1 MEITLKYERDYKLTP
16 TQQVFVDRGIPLEE
30 IEHYLNTT
38 DDDINSWKDLKN
50 MQLAVET
57 YLKHIDK
64 KSKILIQVDS
74 DVDGFTSAALL
85 YNFTKENFP
94 GADLSYQ
101 VHENKAHGLEV
112 TDDILQNKY
121 DLVIVPDAGSN
132 EYEIHAEL
140 KELNID
146 CIVLDHH
153 DCDKESEDA
162 IIVNNQLSPDYENK
176 ALSGVGVV
184 WQFCLAIGDLAA
196 DPIVVHADNYLD
208 LVSLGLVADMMDLR
222 SFETRRL
229 IDKGLEIMNDGNKPF
244 QNTFL
249 AEFVIKQSYSLGS
262 SVTPIGISFY
272 IAPFI
277 NSTVRVGTLEERI
290 GLFEAMLEEKA
301 NEMVPSTKRGAKG
314 EMEKFSIEA
323 ARIATNV
330 KNRQKREEDKGAIAF
345 AEHVNEEYLNKNSI
359 IVLDTGG
366 TVVKD
371 LNGLIA
377 NQMQSKFQRPA
388 LVISRK
394 DGFVSG
400 SGRGYESN
408 VMTDF
413 RQFINESGLA
423 EYAEGHAQAFG
434 VKFTEENFQ
443 QFIEYANAN
452 LDYAGAF
459 KEYEAD
465 FIMEGPEIDSELVL
479 ELAKLKNFW
488 GKGMEEPLIAFRN
501 VPISTS
507 DKFAMANNA
516 LKLLAK
522 DVPCIKFRAGEGAF
536 EELAPNEYT
545 ISLVDIVGKT
555 NLNEF
560 NGRTSGQIFITEYEI
575 VDTKI
580 NF

>member
-57 YLKHIDK
+57 YLKHIDN

-94 GADLSYQ
+94 EADLSYQ

-184 WQFCLAIGDLAA
+184 WQFCRAIGDLAA
-196 DPIVVHADNYLD
+196 DPIVVHADHYLD

-262 SVTPIGISFY
+262 SVTPIGMAFY

-507 DKFAMANNA
+507 DKFAMANNT
-516 LKLLAK
+516 LKLMAK

-560 NGRTSGQIFITEYEI
+560 NGRTSGQIFVTEYEI
-575 VDTKI
+575 VDTKM